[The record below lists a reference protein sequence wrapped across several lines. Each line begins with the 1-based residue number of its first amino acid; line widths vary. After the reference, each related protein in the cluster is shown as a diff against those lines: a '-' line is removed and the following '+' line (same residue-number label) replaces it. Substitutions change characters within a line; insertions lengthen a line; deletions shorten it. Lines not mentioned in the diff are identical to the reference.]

1 MKMPF
6 HEQQLYYLQEKYNDC
21 LAMDIKE
28 EKIKE
33 SRKKE
38 RERSKRW
45 Q

>member
-6 HEQQLYYLQEKYNDC
+6 HEQQLYYLQKKYNDS

-33 SRKKE
+33 SRESKMKE
-38 RERSKRW
+38 RAIR
-45 Q
+45 